1 MDDPIMIDTIRQRIA
16 NSEPCFIYENEA
28 LMLIARIEQL
38 EAALRE
44 VIELSRMRSPHAW
57 SSEADY
63 FRIARAALEGED

>member
-1 MDDPIMIDTIRQRIA
+1 MDDPIMMDTIRQRIA

-44 VIELSRMRSPHAW
+44 IGTMNALRDRWSDPIENVIL
-57 SSEADY
+57 
-63 FRIARAALEGED
+63 AALEGK